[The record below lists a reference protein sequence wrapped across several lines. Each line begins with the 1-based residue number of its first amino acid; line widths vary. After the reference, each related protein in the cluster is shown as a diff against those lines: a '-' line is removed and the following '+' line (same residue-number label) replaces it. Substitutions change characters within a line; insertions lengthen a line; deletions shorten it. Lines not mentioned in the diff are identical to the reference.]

1 MEIVEGC
8 RWEYVASRIFHWLM
22 IPAALVVAL
31 ATAFAITSLRTQGDN
46 ARLTQTALA
55 NVRADL
61 NEESALEW
69 QARSSG
75 EVSAEIFV
83 KHQKLRAG
91 LSGELDT
98 LARHDGDDWNPNG
111 RSRQL
116 LSTYQS
122 AIDDMFRLIASD
134 DLAGAERVDSR
145 RVDPIQDRLLERLA
159 SDERK
164 HGADAVAI
172 LLKTRLGTYLSLG
185 GAAILLLLLF
195 WRFRQIERRRDHE
208 QRRLLEYEATHD
220 HLTGLPNRRRLMAD
234 LDGPGGRRLFV
245 FFDLDGFKSYND
257 TFGHVEGDLLL
268 QRLGRKLAKAIGTDG
283 VAYRLGG
290 DEFCLVAPY
299 ATDAADELVARCVE
313 ALCER
318 GEGFQVRASKG
329 RVLMPDEAATGAAAL
344 VIADHR
350 MYADKGAGRTSARQQ
365 TRDIVLRMQ
374 AERHPKLQ
382 DHASGVA
389 HLARATGTHLG
400 LDRDRDRRARARGGA
415 ARHRQDRHPRLHHR
429 QGGPLD
435 EDEWRFM
442 QRHTLVGESMLSVAP
457 ALVSVAKAVRS
468 SHERFDGG
476 GYPDGLAGDAIPL
489 ASRIIFVCDA
499 FHAMTSERPYGMT
512 LSADEALAELR
523 RCAGTQFDPRVVRA
537 LQAFVNAPSPA
548 LLAA

>member
-1 MEIVEGC
+1 M
-8 RWEYVASRIFHWLM
+8 A
-22 IPAALVVAL
+22 VAL
-31 ATAFAITSLRTQGDN
+31 ATAFAITALRTQGDN

-75 EVSAEIFV
+75 EVSAEVFV

-111 RSRQL
+111 PSRQL

-145 RVDPIQDRLLERLA
+145 RVDPIHDRLLERLA

-164 HGADAVAI
+164 HGDDAVAI

-195 WRFRQIERRRDHE
+195 WRFRQIERRRDRE

-389 HLARATGTHLG
+389 HLARATGTQLG
-400 LDRDRDRRARARGGA
+400 LDQNEIDELERAAE
-415 ARHRQDRHPRLHHR
+415 LHDI
-429 QGGPLD
+429 GKIAIPDSIIDKEAPLD

-523 RCAGTQFDPRVVRA
+523 LCAGAQFDPLVVRA
-537 LQAFVNAPSPA
+537 LEAFVNAPSPA

>member
-1 MEIVEGC
+1 
-8 RWEYVASRIFHWLM
+8 M
-22 IPAALVVAL
+22 IPAALAVAM
-31 ATAFAITSLRTQGDN
+31 ATAFAITELRTQGDS

-83 KHQKLRAG
+83 KRQKLRAR

-98 LARHDGDDWNPNG
+98 LARRDGDSWNPDG
-111 RSRQL
+111 SSRQL
-116 LSTYQS
+116 LVTYES
-122 AIDDMFRLIASD
+122 AIDEMFRLIVRD

-145 RVDPIQDRLLERLA
+145 RVDPIHERLLERLA
-159 SDERK
+159 SDDRA
-164 HGADAVAI
+164 HGDDAVAI

-195 WRFRQIERRRDHE
+195 WRFRHIERMKGLE
-208 QRRLLEYEATHD
+208 QNRSLEYEATHD
-220 HLTGLPNRRRLMAD
+220 HLTGLPNRRQLMAD

-268 QRLGRKLAKAIGTDG
+268 QRLGRKLARAIGTDG

-299 ATDAADELVARCVE
+299 ATDAADELVSRCVK
-313 ALCER
+313 ALRER
-318 GEGFQVRASKG
+318 GEGFQIKASKG

-344 VIADHR
+344 LIADHR

-382 DHASGVA
+382 EHATGVA
-389 HLARATGTHLG
+389 DLARPTGQCLG
-400 LDRDRDRRARARGGA
+400 LNDTELDELERAAE
-415 ARHRQDRHPRLHHR
+415 LHDI
-429 QGGPLD
+429 GKVAIPDSILDKNEALD

-442 QRHTLVGESMLSVAP
+442 QRHTLIGESMLRVAP
-457 ALVSVAKAVRS
+457 ALVSLAKIVRS
-468 SHERFDGG
+468 SHERYDGK

-489 ASRIIFVCDA
+489 DSRIVFVCDA
-499 FHAMTSERPYGMT
+499 FHAMTSERPYGRAMT
-512 LSADEALAELR
+512 VDESLRELR
-523 RCAGTQFDPRVVRA
+523 RCAGSQFDPQVVRA
-537 LQAFVNAPSPA
+537 LQASLSVQPPA